1 MISTIR
7 KPEQRNGK
15 TRERSMATIAKDSVF
30 NQLSIAAQIIDGSIQ
45 IESTSEFENVLQIF
59 PNDPALLRAYGDLQ
73 TTKKMPGVAA
83 QSYDKAARL
92 FIDSGMTLQ
101 AIVSKS
107 LQWKIYPPSD
117 PNEIRQFFFTIK
129 RAGYKETPVNAFFQ
143 SLEYEAMVAILFP
156 LVKIR
161 LPAGRIVKKAG
172 DKEKHLYFIVSGALR
187 ATTYRPVE
195 ANGETVYKKTA
206 SHLSENDFFGAVYPF
221 EEKQLSKSYVETIT
235 QAELIKIPKI
245 NLMKVCVKHPAVE
258 EALIELFGS
267 QPGIEEK
274 EDLRIDRVWDRQEI
288 PIKVHLQIH
297 PQTTNE
303 QPLSLS
309 GYSRDISI
317 GGICVV
323 LNSEYRSIPSFED
336 CVKGAGVQ
344 ISLPNEELSL
354 SVKGTVVWSRRIDI
368 GEKTTVALGMRFQEM
383 SPKSRGMLLGFANN
397 LEKFEEISQN

>member
-1 MISTIR
+1 
-7 KPEQRNGK
+7 
-15 TRERSMATIAKDSVF
+15 MASIEKANVF

-45 IESTSEFENVLQIF
+45 IESTSEFENILQIF

-73 TTKKMPGVAA
+73 TAKNMPDVAA
-83 QSYDKAARL
+83 QSYGKAARL

-117 PNEIRQFFFTIK
+117 PNEIRQFFFAIK
-129 RAGYKETPVNAFFQ
+129 KAGYHETPVNAFFHR
-143 SLEYEAMVAILFP
+143 LEYQAMVAILFP

-172 DKEKHLYFIVSGALR
+172 DEEKHLYFIVSGALR
-187 ATTYRPVE
+187 ATTYQPVE
-195 ANGETVYKKTA
+195 ANSETVYKKSA

-245 NLMKVCVKHPAVE
+245 NLMKVCVKHPEVE
-258 EALIELFGS
+258 EALIDLFGS
-267 QPGIEEK
+267 QSGIEEK
-274 EDLRIDRVWDRQEI
+274 EDMRIDRIGDRQEI

-297 PQTTNE
+297 PQSNNE
-303 QPLSLS
+303 QPLLVS

-323 LNSEYRSIPSFED
+323 LNSEYRSIPSFEE

-344 ISLPNEELSL
+344 ISLPNEVLSL
-354 SVKGTVVWSRRIDI
+354 SVKGTVIWSRRINI
-368 GEKTTVALGMRFQEM
+368 EEETTVALGMRFQKM
-383 SPKSRGMLLGFANN
+383 SPKARGMLLGFANN